1 MRKKNLLILSATF
14 AVILLIAMLSLVIT
28 HHPSSLP
35 ETEADAAGYVYIKAA
50 GQGKWFL
57 LPEEES
63 SMQLK
68 RADDAGKEIRNV
80 ITLTPEGVY
89 MKESTCDNQDCVM
102 QGLITLENKESR
114 ILKNA
119 ILCLPN
125 DVIIE
130 LYSAEEV
137 EEMENEQNE

>member
-119 ILCLPN
+119 ILC
-125 DVIIE
+125 
-130 LYSAEEV
+130 
-137 EEMENEQNE
+137 